1 MRRNALTLTTLLVTV
16 AVGFAILGAAP
27 RQGVP
32 SPVIYSG
39 NVVVMGEA
47 ADGGFSLVACVD
59 GCQRYESVSVTTRDN
74 GSYRTLIVGPPDG
87 DFVDERITFWI
98 VTDFGRIQATE
109 TPVYV
114 FLPTDIPR
122 DPAGFDFGRI
132 QATETPVY
140 DIPRDPAGFTPRLD
154 LTFTDPLPLPPPATA
169 TPTPL
174 PTPVLPIPGDPAVT
188 QIPVLAVVLGIA
200 ALGAGASILFVAGRR
215 RAL

>member
-1 MRRNALTLTTLLVTV
+1 MRRNALTLNTLLVTV

-109 TPVYV
+109 TPVY
-114 FLPTDIPR
+114 
-122 DPAGFDFGRI
+122 
-132 QATETPVY
+132 